1 MTKLDINKYQKK
13 LKTLLILL
21 NVSQA
26 QLSNCLDITRQS
38 VNNLVGCRYDM
49 SKIQFIA
56 IETTLKELVG
66 EKRYYEVVHLVLNSK
81 INTRSI
87 SEKSEKTSY
96 YTITD
101 ISERL
106 NINPETVRRW
116 IRNGK
121 LKAKLSGSKKSGYK
135 ISEASYKDFIK
146 NNPKYF

>member
-21 NVSQA
+21 NVSQE
-26 QLSNCLDITRQS
+26 QLSDCLDITRQS
-38 VNNLVGCRYDM
+38 VNNLACCKYEM

-56 IETTLKELVG
+56 IEATLKELVG
-66 EKRYYEVVHLVLNSK
+66 EKKYYEVVHLVLNSK
-81 INTRSI
+81 IGTRSI

-121 LKAKLSGSKKSGYK
+121 LKAELSGSKKGGYK
-135 ISEASYKDFIK
+135 ISEASYRDFIK